1 MPFIPEMHTATYAV
15 DSVANGGTES
25 TWFTNS
31 QKTRIHRMNVIS
43 EAAIAAHSSAVLKV
57 ELITGS
63 TVIGKVTNDSDEA
76 DTTAVTGTPG
86 IDTALYAAKTA
97 RNIDFTQAGA
107 NSDGSY
113 ENAADA
119 ALEIKTS
126 NDTGGT
132 IADVFISLEYTLS
145 D

>member
-15 DSVANGGTES
+15 DSVGNGATES
-25 TWFTNS
+25 AWFTNS
-31 QKTRIHRMNVIS
+31 QKCRIHRMNVVS
-43 EAAIAAHSSAVLKV
+43 EAAIAAHASNVLKV
-57 ELITGS
+57 ELLTGS
-63 TVIGKVTNDSDEA
+63 TVIGKVTNDSDES

-86 IDTALYAAKTA
+86 IDSALYAAKTA
-97 RNIDFTQAGA
+97 RNIDLTQAGA

-119 ALEIKTS
+119 VLEIKTS

-132 IADVFISLEYTLS
+132 IADVLISVEYTVS